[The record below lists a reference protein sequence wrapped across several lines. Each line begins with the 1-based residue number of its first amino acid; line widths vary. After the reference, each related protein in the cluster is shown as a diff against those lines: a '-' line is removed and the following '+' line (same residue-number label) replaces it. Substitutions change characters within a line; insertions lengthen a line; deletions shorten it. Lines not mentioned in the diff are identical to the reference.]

1 MLKIDPNTAKKVMD
15 ILSNPEMLNK
25 ISALASN
32 ISGSNSN
39 PASPSAPVSSE
50 LSTLGNDSEAFSSR
64 ISQSIPQAFN
74 EGITNSKANVLLALK
89 PLLKEEKKSKVDAVI
104 KALTVASAIS
114 RMKGGKNNV

>member
-1 MLKIDPNTAKKVMD
+1 MFKIDQNTAKKVMD
-15 ILSNPEMLNK
+15 ILSNPEMLSK

-32 ISGSNSN
+32 ISGSDS
-39 PASPSAPVSSE
+39 STKSHDVPVASE
-50 LSTLGNDSEAFSSR
+50 LSTAERDSDAFSAHS
-64 ISQSIPQAFN
+64 SQSLSTPWN